1 MLGIALKS
9 LGQFNQ
15 AGRSFLEAL
24 ELSRPASR
32 LWQMALR
39 EYISVSPHMPEA
51 TMPDISG
58 VPLTSLD
65 ERTLL
70 HLTGFIAASGDREVA
85 SKLLSDRKIK
95 DPELRILSAIT
106 AASLTA
112 PTVGWKISARKVS
125 GIRPD
130 ETSPLTDLLYLARG
144 YHKLQAGKPGAAR
157 DAFLAVPPVSPYA
170 PESLFGH
177 AWSLIRQD
185 DIQGAAV
192 RLEELVDLH
201 PDSHAALDGALDLA
215 LCYRELGLHD
225 RAGALLDRQVKRLR
239 EVRNWL
245 MSLREKDLLGDRGLI
260 LLLEQLIDG
269 RQVEPDLLSRTPAFA
284 RYWLKEVSSDPYI
297 IQTTALLGGA
307 GIVAGKAGELEQRF
321 QADSALVRKELD
333 WTDDDLARNRT
344 RTSRLE
350 EIRSRLPALKKEM
363 GRSLQSSSLS
373 HFGSESSAILLTKIE
388 ALTERLSI
396 MENSVKK
403 AEGFSSLIQNL
414 SDAVTSSLEE
424 GQLNRV
430 RQQAYSGL
438 IASRR
443 NLRYYR
449 ESLVRSQGQIW
460 LALKNEAIRLEK
472 RTSLRT
478 TSSRTRTGQV
488 LAETTKTRRLL
499 EERREKLEELAS
511 GLKEGRSR
519 LSGAFP
525 ARINQLSDR
534 IASMRAKRLL
544 VLASAKGQE
553 LREAEALTL
562 YTAADIEISKIESTV
577 QALQEAVW

>member
-1 MLGIALKS
+1 MKPQLPGTK
-9 LGQFNQ
+9 GQIQ
-15 AGRSFLEAL
+15 RS
-24 ELSRPASR
+24 
-32 LWQMALR
+32 M
-39 EYISVSPHMPEA
+39 
-51 TMPDISG
+51 
-58 VPLTSLD
+58 
-65 ERTLL
+65 
-70 HLTGFIAASGDREVA
+70 
-85 SKLLSDRKIK
+85 
-95 DPELRILSAIT
+95 
-106 AASLTA
+106 
-112 PTVGWKISARKVS
+112 
-125 GIRPD
+125 
-130 ETSPLTDLLYLARG
+130 
-144 YHKLQAGKPGAAR
+144 
-157 DAFLAVPPVSPYA
+157 
-170 PESLFGH
+170 
-177 AWSLIRQD
+177 
-185 DIQGAAV
+185 QGGMAV
-192 RLEELVDLH
+192 RVKIDELFQPH
-201 PDSHAALDGALDLA
+201 GGALDGALDLA

-260 LLLEQLIDG
+260 LLLDQLIDG

-373 HFGSESSAILLTKIE
+373 RFGSESSAILLTKIE

-403 AEGFSSLIQNL
+403 AEGFSSLINNL

-430 RQQAYSGL
+430 RQQAYSSL
-438 IASRR
+438 IASRL

-460 LALKNEAIRLEK
+460 LALKNGAVRLEK

-478 TSSRTRTGQV
+478 TSARTRAGQA

-499 EERREKLEELAS
+499 NERREKLEQLAAELE
-511 GLKEGRSR
+511 EGRNQ
-519 LSGAFP
+519 LSGALP
-525 ARINQLSDR
+525 EKINRLSER

-544 VLASAKGQE
+544 TLASAKAQE

-562 YTAADIEISKIESTV
+562 YTAADIEISRMKSTV

>member
-1 MLGIALKS
+1 
-9 LGQFNQ
+9 
-15 AGRSFLEAL
+15 
-24 ELSRPASR
+24 
-32 LWQMALR
+32 MALR
-39 EYISVSPHMPEA
+39 EYISVSPNMPGA
-51 TMPDISG
+51 TMPDISS

-70 HLTGFIAASGDREVA
+70 HLTGFIADSGDPQVA
-85 SKLLSDRKIK
+85 SKLLSGRKIK
-95 DPELRILSAIT
+95 DPELRVLSAIT
-106 AASLTA
+106 AASLMT
-112 PTVGWKISARKVS
+112 PSVDWNISARKVS
-125 GIRPD
+125 RVRPD

-144 YHKLQAGKPGAAR
+144 YHNLQAGKPEAAR
-157 DAFLAVPPVSPYA
+157 NAFLAVPPVSPYA

-185 DIQGAAV
+185 DIQGATL

-201 PDSHAALDGALDLA
+201 PDSHAALAGALDLA

-225 RAGALLDRQVKRLR
+225 KAGTLLDRQVKRLR

-245 MSLREKDLLGDRGLI
+245 MSLREKDLLGDRDLTV
-260 LLLEQLIDG
+260 LLERLIDN
-269 RQVEPDLLSRTPAFA
+269 RQVEPDLLSRSPAFA
-284 RYWLKEVSSDPYI
+284 RYWLQEVSSDPYI

-307 GIVAGKAGELEQRF
+307 GIVAGKASVLDQRF
-321 QADSALVRKELD
+321 QGDRVLIRKELD
-333 WTDDDLARNRT
+333 WTDDDLARNLA
-344 RTSRLE
+344 RTSHLKQ
-350 EIRSRLPALKKEM
+350 IQGRLPVLKKEM
-363 GRSLQSSSLS
+363 GQSLQNSSLS
-373 HFGSESSAILLTKIE
+373 RFGSDSSTALLRKIE
-388 ALTERLSI
+388 GLTERLSI

-403 AEGFSSLIQNL
+403 AEGFSSLINNL

-430 RQQAYSGL
+430 RQQAYSSL
-438 IASRR
+438 IASRL

-460 LALKNEAIRLEK
+460 LALKNGAVRLEK

-478 TSSRTRTGQV
+478 TSARTRAGQA

-499 EERREKLEELAS
+499 NERREKLEELAAE
-511 GLKEGRSR
+511 LEEGRNQ
-519 LSGAFP
+519 LSGALP
-525 ARINQLSDR
+525 EKINRLSDR

-544 VLASAKGQE
+544 TLASAKAQE

-562 YTAADIEISKIESTV
+562 YTAADIEISRMKSTV